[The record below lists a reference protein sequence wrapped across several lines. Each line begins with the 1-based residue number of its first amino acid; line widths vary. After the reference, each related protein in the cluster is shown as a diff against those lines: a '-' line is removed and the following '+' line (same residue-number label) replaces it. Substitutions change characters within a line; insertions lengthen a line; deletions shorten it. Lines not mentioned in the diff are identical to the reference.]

1 MPNQPTD
8 GQILLYFA
16 GRNSMTIHRKK
27 IPTPINVPGG
37 GYWLNN
43 VEVDV
48 KQLIDAYKMYAAKE
62 TITMGNE

>member
-8 GQILLYFA
+8 QQILAYFA
-16 GRNSMTIHRKK
+16 GNNNMSIHKK
-27 IPTPINVPGG
+27 IPTPTHVPGG

-48 KQLIDAYKMYAAKE
+48 GQLIDAYKLYAARE
-62 TITMGNE
+62 RIVMGKK